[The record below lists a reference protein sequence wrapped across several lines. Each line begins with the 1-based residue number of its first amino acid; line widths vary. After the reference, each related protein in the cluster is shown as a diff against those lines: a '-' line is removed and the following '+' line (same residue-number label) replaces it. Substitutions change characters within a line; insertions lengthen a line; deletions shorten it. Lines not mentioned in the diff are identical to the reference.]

1 MQAARSLRRGP
12 WGWSP
17 WTIGGRG
24 IALAAIGVW
33 VAALLALMTST
44 GYDAA
49 APVFLGPIF
58 IALSLPALVAQARRE
73 ESDVL
78 LWVLIGALVLKLGS
92 AVARHYVAV
101 DVYSGASDAIG
112 YHEEGLRLRA
122 QFLSGN
128 FNTGLSPLTSTNFIR
143 FLTGVVYT
151 IVGPSKLGGFM
162 AFSWLGFWGQFL
174 FYRAFTI
181 AVPGG
186 RHRTHALLVFFL
198 PSLLFW
204 PSGIGKEAWMLFA
217 LGIAA
222 YGAARLLTG
231 STMRGLLGAGLGL
244 WLAALARP
252 HVAGMAGIA
261 LAGAYLLRPAKAELR
276 ELAPLA
282 KMTSLVILA
291 VAAVVLIV
299 RTDEFFKRSG
309 IDTRV
314 GVQSVVQ
321 DVQARTD
328 EGGSEF
334 EPSPILENP
343 ALAPVGIVTVLFR
356 PSILDAHNVQTLVTA
371 AEGTFLLLLSLVR
384 IRWAIAALGSWRR
397 RPYVVFAFL
406 FAGMF
411 VVGFSGVA
419 NFGLLARE
427 RVQLLPFYLVLFSI
441 PPRKEQAMTNELRR
455 RGAWTTKTIQQTS
468 TGATWRAPAPEEA
481 PASVAAARELRAL
494 EARVNELERT
504 LATLPAAMGGPA
516 AVGLDESLEAH
527 PAGSGRRIDLVPEH
541 LHRDAEEAA
550 GRLLAAANAEA
561 DRIRAEAQAMRDAA
575 RAAAD
580 TILEEAR
587 AQAEQ
592 RLAGAQIDQPLPG
605 PPVLRD
611 AVVGDLQ
618 KLSRRVTNALKDLQA
633 TIEAADDDRLR
644 AEARSSGKPPRP
656 PSSPSV
662 CARVAD
668 QTTS

>member
-1 MQAARSLRRGP
+1 MQAAGSLRRST
-12 WGWSP
+12 WRWSP
-17 WTIGGRG
+17 WTLGGRG

-78 LWVLIGALVLKLGS
+78 LWVLIAALVLKLAS

-101 DVYSGASDAIG
+101 DLYSGASDAIG

-122 QFLSGN
+122 QFLAGN

-143 FLTGVVYT
+143 FLTGIVYT
-151 IVGPSKLGGFM
+151 IIGPSKLGGFM

-174 FYRAFTI
+174 LYRAFTI

-186 RHRTHALLVFFL
+186 RHRTYALLIFFL

-204 PSGIGKEAWMLFA
+204 PSSIGKEAWMLFA

-282 KMTSLVILA
+282 KMISLVILA
-291 VAAVVLIV
+291 VAAAVLIA
-299 RTDEFFKRSG
+299 RTDEFLKRSG

-314 GVQSVVQ
+314 GVTSVVE
-321 DVQARTD
+321 DVRARTD

-334 EPSPILENP
+334 EPSPILESP
-343 ALAPVGIVTVLFR
+343 QLAPIGIVTVLFR
-356 PSILDAHNVQTLVTA
+356 PSILEAHNVQTLLTA
-371 AEGTFLLLLSLVR
+371 IEGTFLILLTLVR
-384 IRWAIAALGSWRR
+384 LRWAIAAVGSWRR
-397 RPYVVFAFL
+397 QPYVVFALL

-411 VVGFSGVA
+411 VVAFSGVA

-468 TGATWRAPAPEEA
+468 TGATWRTPAPEEV
-481 PASVAAARELRAL
+481 PASAAAARELRSL

-504 LATLPAAMGGPA
+504 LATLPAAVGGIGA
-516 AVGLDESLEAH
+516 AGLDESLEAH
-527 PAGSGRRIDLVPEH
+527 PAAGGRSIDLVPEH
-541 LHRDAEEAA
+541 LRRDAEEEAE
-550 GRLLAAANAEA
+550 RILAEANAEA
-561 DRIRAEAQAMRDAA
+561 ERVRAEAQAIRDAA
-575 RAAAD
+575 QAAAQALLED
-580 TILEEAR
+580 TQAR
-587 AQAEQ
+587 AQQ
-592 RLAGAQIDQPLPG
+592 LLAGARIEQPLPD

-611 AVVGDLQ
+611 VVVGDLQ
-618 KLSRRVTNALKDLQA
+618 NLSRRVTSALKDLQA

-644 AEARSSGKPPRP
+644 AEAEGLQPGGAS
-656 PSSPSV
+656 
-662 CARVAD
+662 
-668 QTTS
+668 